1 MIPFFLLLL
10 LYPPIVYYNSINL
23 SPNFFI
29 LIIIYCGFKYS
40 RFKII
45 IISFVLGIFQDFLIQ
60 YEYLGIASILVTSFG
75 YAIGNI
81 KKIKNIYMK
90 YIFIIISISIF
101 FYSNEFITSSE
112 NFFLIIK
119 NSLINTFV
127 TVTTYF
133 LIRFLFRKRFF
144 IIEK

>member
-10 LYPPIVYYNSINL
+10 LYTPIIYYNSSNL

-29 LIIIYCGFKYS
+29 IIIIYCGFKYN
-40 RFKII
+40 RITII
-45 IISFVLGIFQDFLIQ
+45 IISFFLGIFQDFLIQ
-60 YEYLGIASILVTSFG
+60 YEYLGITSILIISFG

-90 YIFIIISISIF
+90 YIFIIISIFIF

-112 NFFLIIK
+112 FF
-119 NSLINTFV
+119 F
-127 TVTTYF
+127 
-133 LIRFLFRKRFF
+133 
-144 IIEK
+144 

>member
-10 LYPPIVYYNSINL
+10 LYTPIIYYNSSNL

-29 LIIIYCGFKYS
+29 IIIIYCGFKYN
-40 RFKII
+40 RITII
-45 IISFVLGIFQDFLIQ
+45 IISFFLGIFQDFLIQ
-60 YEYLGIASILVTSFG
+60 YEYLGITSILIISFG

-90 YIFIIISISIF
+90 YIFIIISIFIF

-119 NSLINTFV
+119 NSLINTFI
-127 TVTTYF
+127 TVATYF

>member
-10 LYPPIVYYNSINL
+10 LYAPIIYYNSSNL

-29 LIIIYCGFKYS
+29 IIIIYCGFKYS
-40 RFKII
+40 RITII
-45 IISFVLGIFQDFLIQ
+45 IISFFLGIFQDFLIQ
-60 YEYLGIASILVTSFG
+60 YEYLGITSILIISFG
-75 YAIGNI
+75 FAIGNI

-90 YIFIIISISIF
+90 YIFIIISIFIF

-119 NSLINTFV
+119 NSLINTFI
-127 TVTTYF
+127 TVATYF
-133 LIRFLFRKRFF
+133 LIRFLFRRRFF